1 MTQVSLRQ
9 LEAFQ
14 LWRTAEGKS
23 KTKDGPLPTRR
34 EVEAAQVKF
43 AESIA
48 YGDLPTQ
55 LQPAIVRTLRSY
67 YREIPQVAERFTT
80 LWELSS
86 IDRDEEYNLYGFNQD
101 NIPANNEGKPFVP
114 GGLPRVGRRESY
126 PQIGL
131 QASGKKGRVSKLG
144 EAFGVD
150 WEAIVNSRGTNV
162 NLLRDAIAM
171 FGRHAANQNEIE
183 VASLLVNSSGFRTG
197 TGGGL
202 NGSTAITGNP
212 DLLDPI
218 KVAAAIAQLQA
229 VQVEGQDVDYSKF
242 VILTSIPNAPLI
254 RQGIAGR
261 RIVRN
266 PGVQSG
272 YSWEETVDY
281 GAEVEVIGWK
291 WLRTLWPTIG
301 KGSIIVPVAG
311 GDDLPVLTRNRLQG
325 YPEPSFWIKDSNARG
340 ANGGGE
346 INPEAEGDFDSDAVV
361 AKVRH
366 VSGASSLWNTAIGYT
381 TGSNGA

>member
-1 MTQVSLRQ
+1 MATLAQ

-14 LWRTAEGKS
+14 LWRVAEGKS
-23 KTKDGPLPTRR
+23 ATKDGPLPTRR
-34 EVEAAQVKF
+34 QVEQAQIKF

-48 YGDLPTQ
+48 YGDLPAQ
-55 LQPAIVRTLRSY
+55 LQPAVVRTLRSY
-67 YREIPQVAERFTT
+67 YKEVPQIADRFTT
-80 LWELSS
+80 LWELTG

-101 NIPANNEGKPFVP
+101 NIPGINEGKTFVP

-131 QASGKKGRVSKLG
+131 QASGKFGRVGKVG

-162 NLLRDAIAM
+162 NLLREGIAM
-171 FGRHAANQNEIE
+171 FGRHAGNQNEIE
-183 VASLLVNSSGFRTG
+183 VASLLVNSSGFRT
-197 TGGGL
+197 TGAGGL
-202 NGSTAITGNP
+202 NGATALTGNP
-212 DLLDPI
+212 DLLDP
-218 KVAAAIAQLQA
+218 VELAAALAQLQQ
-229 VQVEGQDVDYSKF
+229 VQVQGQDVDYGKF
-242 VILTSIPNAPLI
+242 VVLTSVANAPLI
-254 RQGIAGR
+254 RQGIQGR

-266 PGVQSG
+266 PGVTAG

-291 WLRTLWPTIG
+291 WLRTLWPSIG
-301 KGSIIVPVAG
+301 KGAIIVPVAG
-311 GDDLPVLTRNRLQG
+311 GDDLPILTRNRLTG
-325 YPEPSFWIKDSNARG
+325 YPEPSIWIKDSNAKS

-361 AKVRH
+361 TKVRH
-366 VSGASSLWNTAIGYT
+366 VTGASALWNTAIGYT
-381 TGSNGA
+381 TGAGS

>member
-1 MTQVSLRQ
+1 MVSQRQ
-9 LEAFQ
+9 LEALA
-14 LWRTAEGKS
+14 LWRVAEGKS
-23 KTKDGPLPTRR
+23 AKPNGPMPTRR
-34 EVEAAQVKF
+34 QVEQAQIKF

-48 YGDLPTQ
+48 YGDMPTQ

-67 YREIPQVAERFTT
+67 YREIPQVAEKFTT
-80 LWELSS
+80 LWELTG
-86 IDRDEEYNLYGFNQD
+86 IDREEEYNLYGFNQD
-101 NIPANNEGKPFVP
+101 NIPGTNEGKPFVP

-126 PQIGL
+126 PQIGM
-131 QASGKKGRVSKLG
+131 QATGKKGKVSKVG
-144 EAFGVD
+144 EAFGID
-150 WEAIVNSRGTNV
+150 WEAIVNTRGTGV
-162 NLLRDAIAM
+162 NLLREAVAM

-183 VASLLVNSSGFRTG
+183 VASLLVNASGFRTAS
-197 TGGGL
+197 GGGL
-202 NGSTAITGNP
+202 NGAQAITGNP

-266 PGVQSG
+266 PGATSG

-291 WLRTLWPTIG
+291 WLRTLYPGIG

-311 GDDLPVLTRNRLQG
+311 GDDLPILTRNRLQG
-325 YPEPSFWIKDSNARG
+325 YPEPSFWIKDSNARS
-340 ANGGGE
+340 ANGGGD

-361 AKVRH
+361 SKVRH
-366 VSGASSLWNTAIGYT
+366 VTGASALWNAAIGFT
-381 TGSNGA
+381 TGANS

>member
-1 MTQVSLRQ
+1 MATLAQ

-14 LWRTAEGKS
+14 LWRVAEGKS
-23 KTKDGPLPTRR
+23 ATKDGPLPTRR
-34 EVEAAQVKF
+34 QVEQAQIKF

-48 YGDLPTQ
+48 YGDLPAQ
-55 LQPAIVRTLRSY
+55 LQPAVVRTLRSY
-67 YREIPQVAERFTT
+67 YKEVPQVAERFTT
-80 LWELSS
+80 LWELTG

-101 NIPANNEGKPFVP
+101 NIPGVNEGKQFIP

-131 QASGKKGRVSKLG
+131 QASGKTGRVSKVG

-162 NLLRDAIAM
+162 NLLREGIAM

-183 VASLLVNSSGFRTG
+183 VASLLVNSSGFRTAS
-197 TGGGL
+197 GGGL
-202 NGSTAITGNP
+202 NGATALTGNP
-212 DLLDPI
+212 DLLDP
-218 KVAAAIAQLQA
+218 VELAAALAQLQQ
-229 VQVEGQDVDYSKF
+229 VQLQGQDVDYSKF
-242 VILTSIPNAPLI
+242 VILTSVANAPLI

-266 PGVQSG
+266 PGAQTG
-272 YSWEETVDY
+272 FSWEETVDY

-291 WLRTLWPTIG
+291 WLRTLWPSIG
-301 KGSIIVPVAG
+301 KGAIIVPVASA
-311 GDDLPVLTRNRLQG
+311 DDLPILTRNRLQG
-325 YPEPSFWIKDSNARG
+325 YPEPSIWIKDSNAKS

-361 AKVRH
+361 TKVRH
-366 VSGASSLWNTAIGYT
+366 VTGASSLWNTAIGYT
-381 TGSNGA
+381 TGAGS

>member
-1 MTQVSLRQ
+1 MPTQRQ
-9 LEAFQ
+9 LEALQ
-14 LWRTAEGKS
+14 LWRVAEGKS
-23 KTKDGPLPTRR
+23 AVKDGPLPTRR
-34 EVEAAQVKF
+34 QVEQAQIKF

-48 YGDLPTQ
+48 YGDLPSQ

-80 LWELSS
+80 LWELTG

-101 NIPANNEGKPFVP
+101 NIPANNEGKQFVP

-131 QASGKKGRVSKLG
+131 QASGKTGRVSKLG

-150 WEAIVNSRGTNV
+150 WETIVNSRGTNV
-162 NLLRDAIAM
+162 NLLRDAIQM

-183 VASLLVNSSGFRTG
+183 VASLLVNASGFRT
-197 TGGGL
+197 TGNGGL
-202 NGSTAITGNP
+202 NGSQALTGNP
-212 DLLDPI
+212 DLLDP
-218 KVAAAIAQLQA
+218 VELAAAIAQLQA
-229 VQVEGQDVDYSKF
+229 VQVQGQDVDYAKF
-242 VILTSIPNAPLI
+242 VVLTTIPNAPLI

-272 YSWEETVDY
+272 FSWEETVDY

-291 WLRTLWPTIG
+291 WLRSLWPGMG
-301 KGSIIVPVAG
+301 KGAIIVPVASA
-311 GDDLPVLTRNRLQG
+311 DDLPVLTRNRLQG

-346 INPEAEGDFDSDAVV
+346 IDPEAEGDFDSDAVV
-361 AKVRH
+361 SKVRH
-366 VSGASSLWNTAIGYT
+366 VSGASSLWNNAIGFT
-381 TGSNGA
+381 TGAGS

>member
-1 MTQVSLRQ
+1 MPTARQ
-9 LEAFQ
+9 LEAFA
-14 LWRTAEGKS
+14 LWRVAEGKS
-23 KTKDGPLPTRR
+23 ARPKGPRPTRR
-34 EVEAAQVKF
+34 QVEQAQIKF

-80 LWELSS
+80 LWELTG

-101 NIPANNEGKPFVP
+101 NIPAGHEGKPFVP

-126 PQIGL
+126 NQIGI
-131 QASGKKGRVSKLG
+131 QASGKKGRVSKTG
-144 EAFGVD
+144 EAFGID
-150 WEAIVNSRGTNV
+150 WESIVNSRGTNV
-162 NLLRDAIAM
+162 NLLRDAIEM

-183 VASLLVNSSGFRTG
+183 VASLLVNASGFRTSS
-197 TGGGL
+197 GGGL
-202 NGSTAITGNP
+202 NGAQNITGNP
-212 DLLDPI
+212 DLLDPV

-229 VQVEGQDVDYSKF
+229 VQVEGQDVDYAKF
-242 VILTSIPNAPLI
+242 VILASTPQAPLI

-266 PGVQSG
+266 PGSTNG

-291 WLRTLWPTIG
+291 WLRTLWPGIG
-301 KGSIIVPVAG
+301 KGAIIVPVAG
-311 GDDLPVLTRNRLQG
+311 VDDLPILTRNRLMG

-361 AKVRH
+361 SKVRH
-366 VSGASSLWNTAIGYT
+366 VTGASALWNTAIGYT
-381 TGSNGA
+381 TGANS

>member
-1 MTQVSLRQ
+1 MPTARQ
-9 LEAFQ
+9 LEAFK
-14 LWRTAEGKS
+14 LWRTAEGKAAV
-23 KTKDGPLPTRR
+23 KDGPLPTRR
-34 EVEAAQVKF
+34 QREQAQIKF

-55 LQPAIVRTLRSY
+55 LQPAIVRTLRAY

-80 LWELSS
+80 EWELTG

-101 NIPANNEGKPFVP
+101 NIPGSHEGKQFVP

-131 QASGKKGRVSKLG
+131 QASGKKGRVSKTG
-144 EAFGVD
+144 EAFGID
-150 WEAIVNSRGTNV
+150 WETIVNSRGTNV
-162 NLLRDAIAM
+162 NHLREAIAM

-183 VASLLVNSSGFRTG
+183 VASLLVNASGFRTG

-202 NGSTAITGNP
+202 NGATALTGNP
-212 DLLDPI
+212 DLMDP
-218 KVAAAIAQLQA
+218 VELATAIAQLQG
-229 VQVEGQDVDYSKF
+229 VQVEGQDVDYTKF
-242 VILTSIPNAPLI
+242 VILTSIPNAPLV
-254 RQGIAGR
+254 RQGIQGR

-266 PGVQSG
+266 PGAQTG

-291 WLRTLWPTIG
+291 WLRTLYPNMG
-301 KGSIIVPVAG
+301 KGAIIVPVAG

-325 YPEPSFWIKDSNARG
+325 YPEPSFWIKDSNAKS

-346 INPEAEGDFDSDAVV
+346 INPEAEGDFDSDSVV
-361 AKVRH
+361 SKVRH
-366 VSGASSLWNTAIGYT
+366 VTGASALWNTAIGFT
-381 TGSNGA
+381 TGAGS